1 VELKIT
7 VPLDSPPLESAGFPQ
22 VAEVEAS
29 SGFHRQ
35 AGCPGHFLLS
45 FVKGLACCVRR
56 PAEYFSQLK
65 IQNSTFKIGSRL
77 HVHFRPSAFRLS
89 FDMPGVISYAHSMAP
104 IRPASGTR
112 GLVSNM
118 KTSSAVGKKMLF
130 GALLFLSAFFSY
142 STKAAGVTIITHGFE
157 DDSSFPTW
165 VAAMADQMPTYF
177 NNRYPNLD
185 TNFTTYRLVMTYNG
199 GNYYFSSTRTNG
211 APPSATASG
220 EIVIELDWSSLSG
233 DLSDSYASTYN
244 VALAVSQVLMLT
256 NAIAELNG
264 HALTE
269 FPIHLIGHSRGGSL
283 ISQMSYVLGTNG
295 IWVDHL
301 TTLDPYPINNDGNF
315 DFPASVV
322 DASAKNTCA
331 NVLFADNYWQDL
343 GAGVYLGD
351 PDGEPVSGAYVRQLT
366 DLSGGYANVSSVAA
380 DHSNVHLWYHGTV
393 DWNTPASDTGAT
405 ITGAERTNWWV
416 SYEQA
421 GTNAGFVYSLIGG
434 GNRLSTDEPVGPGF
448 PAVVDG
454 YNQWW
459 NFGAGNSANRTALPS
474 NSGTWPNIIQFNV
487 NGPGVVVRSN
497 LISTTLYYQYAGASN
512 LTLQIY
518 YDSDCNPYNT
528 NSVLAAQLQP
538 PATGAGSVDDY
549 SNLGLTTTNVPP
561 GVYAIYGKISD
572 GVHTRYLY
580 APQLVE
586 IVSSQPPPVL
596 GIVQLNGAQFV
607 ISVNGVSG
615 QTNVLQVSTNLQT
628 WVPVATNILTSGRW
642 NYTNNAPPN
651 VSDQFYRALV
661 SP

>member
-1 VELKIT
+1 
-7 VPLDSPPLESAGFPQ
+7 
-22 VAEVEAS
+22 
-29 SGFHRQ
+29 
-35 AGCPGHFLLS
+35 
-45 FVKGLACCVRR
+45 
-56 PAEYFSQLK
+56 
-65 IQNSTFKIGSRL
+65 
-77 HVHFRPSAFRLS
+77 
-89 FDMPGVISYAHSMAP
+89 
-104 IRPASGTR
+104 
-112 GLVSNM
+112 M
-118 KTSSAVGKKMLF
+118 KTLSVVGKRMLF
-130 GALLFLSAFFSY
+130 GALLFLSVFISY
-142 STKAAGVTIITHGFE
+142 SAKAAGVTIITHGFQS
-157 DDSSFPTW
+157 DSSFPTW
-165 VAAMADQMPTYF
+165 VASMADQMPAYF
-177 NNRYPNLD
+177 NDRYPNLNS
-185 TNFTTYRLVMTYNG
+185 NFTTYRLVISYSNG
-199 GNYYFSSTRTNG
+199 SYYFSSTRTNG
-211 APPSATASG
+211 APPSATQSG

-244 VALAVSQVLMLT
+244 VGLAVSQVLMLT

-295 IWVDHL
+295 VWVDHL
-301 TTLDPYPINNDGNF
+301 TTLDPYPLNNDGDF
-315 DFPASVV
+315 DFPATIV
-322 DASAKNTCA
+322 DASADKTYA
-331 NVLFADNYWQDL
+331 SVLFADNYWQDL

-366 DLSGGYANVSSVAA
+366 DLSGGYGNVSSLAA
-380 DHSNVHLWYHGTV
+380 NHSNVHLWYHGTV
-393 DWNTPASDTGAT
+393 DLTTPASDTGAT
-405 ITGAERTNWWV
+405 ITGAERENWWV
-416 SYEQA
+416 TYERE
-421 GTNAGFVYSLIGG
+421 GTNAGFIYSLIGG
-434 GNRLSTDEPVGPGF
+434 GNRMSTDIPLGLPGD

-474 NSGTWPNIIQFNV
+474 NSGTWPNLIQFNV
-487 NGPGVVVRSN
+487 NGPDVVVQSN
-497 LISTTLYYQYAGASN
+497 LISATLYYQYAGASN

-518 YDSDCNPYNT
+518 YDRDFNPYNT

-538 PATGAGSVDDY
+538 PATGAGSVDTY

-580 APQLVE
+580 APGLVE

-596 GIVQLNGAQFV
+596 RIVKSNGTQLV

-628 WVPVATNILTSGRW
+628 WLPVATNILTSSSW
-642 NYTNNAPPN
+642 NYTNNAPHN
-651 VSDQFYRALV
+651 ASAQFYRALV

>member
-1 VELKIT
+1 
-7 VPLDSPPLESAGFPQ
+7 
-22 VAEVEAS
+22 
-29 SGFHRQ
+29 
-35 AGCPGHFLLS
+35 
-45 FVKGLACCVRR
+45 
-56 PAEYFSQLK
+56 
-65 IQNSTFKIGSRL
+65 
-77 HVHFRPSAFRLS
+77 
-89 FDMPGVISYAHSMAP
+89 
-104 IRPASGTR
+104 
-112 GLVSNM
+112 LVSN
-118 KTSSAVGKKMLF
+118 TLSLYAVWRKMLF
-130 GALLFLSAFFSY
+130 GALLFLGAFIPY
-142 STKAAGVTIITHGFE
+142 STRAAGVTIITHGFE
-157 DDSSFPTW
+157 DDTSFPTW
-165 VAAMADQMPTYF
+165 VAAMADKMPTYF
-177 NNRYPNLD
+177 NNRYPTLN
-185 TNFTTYRLVMTYNG
+185 TNFTTYRLVMTYSNG
-199 GNYYFSSTRTNG
+199 SYYFSSTRTNG

-233 DLSDSYASTYN
+233 DLFDNYASTYN
-244 VALAVSQVLMLT
+244 VAQAVSQVLMLT

-301 TTLDPYPINNDGNF
+301 TSLDPYPINNDGNF
-315 DFPASVV
+315 DFPASIV
-322 DASAKNTCA
+322 DAPADNTYA
-331 NVLFADNYWQDL
+331 SVLFADNYWQDL

-366 DLSGGYANVSSVAA
+366 DLSGGYGNVSPVAA

-416 SYEQA
+416 NYEQE
-421 GTNAGFVYSLIGG
+421 GTNAGFLYSLIGG
-434 GNRLSTDEPVGPGF
+434 GNRMSTDIPLGLPGD

-474 NSGTWPNIIQFNV
+474 NSGIWPNIIQFNI
-487 NGPGVVVRSN
+487 NGPGVVVQSN

-518 YDSDCNPYNT
+518 YDSDFNPYNT
-528 NSVLAAQLQP
+528 NSVLVTQLQP
-538 PATGAGSVDDY
+538 PVTGAGSVDSY
-549 SNLGLTTTNVPP
+549 PNLGLATTNVPP

-572 GVHTRYLY
+572 GVHARYLY
-580 APQLVE
+580 APGLVE

-596 GIVQLNGAQFV
+596 RVVKSNGAQF
-607 ISVNGVSG
+607 IIGINGVSG

-628 WVPVATNILTSGRW
+628 WVPVATNVLTSSSW
-642 NYTNNAPPN
+642 NYTNNAPHN
-651 VSDQFYRALV
+651 ASGQFYRALV